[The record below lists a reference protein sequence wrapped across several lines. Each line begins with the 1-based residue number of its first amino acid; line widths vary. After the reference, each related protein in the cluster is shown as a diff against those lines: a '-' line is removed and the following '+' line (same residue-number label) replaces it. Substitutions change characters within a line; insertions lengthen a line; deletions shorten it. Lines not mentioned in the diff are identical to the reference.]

1 MGYGLMGAG
10 AAVSGLMSGYQ
21 QGRKFAIEEE
31 EAEDRKALRGL
42 QMRQGEQALKK
53 GEQDLKKGE
62 VDLEEAGLRL
72 GAAKRDLDLDK
83 ADQEIVD
90 RAGAEIQAWNN
101 RPPATP
107 GAAAPVEGRPA
118 GITPPGGA
126 APPARNPFQVQQDM
140 YARLLENSLKRRG
153 TNKAEVIKQML
164 GGARMFKMAETQA
177 TLDAMS
183 SFEAGTPQE
192 QIFAEMAA
200 SGRPVQEGTTM
211 RVVQKPLYEGSKQMV
226 PDVEIALPNGQVVS
240 RSNLA
245 RTMLDPKQL
254 MDLNTE
260 QGRLMAQVSHYAAT
274 EEIARTEAKDR
285 REQAERHH
293 SQTMAR
299 INEQIRQNAA
309 MYNLSVEKFQWDK
322 FTRDQ
327 GEAQKQ
333 FENLFGYRP
342 LTESDRLKIERDGN
356 PGDPKKGIPSD
367 LEKAES
373 RAAAAS
379 RAVSGAMLIYSMN
392 IDPRTLKAGATPGE
406 IKNAIDTLLKARDK
420 PELIKRDDLGRAYVL
435 AGGNRVL
442 VPAPEAPAAAPAP
455 APAPTAAAPAAPAP
469 APAPTG
475 PGIPNPSNPY
485 VDSRGN
491 RIPNPP
497 PGPPSIM
504 SSKVVPAVGRAAE
517 AAGNAV
523 SSFGVNAP
531 VEYLRGKMSRGE
543 KLSPVEEAQARRYG
557 LIK

>member
-1 MGYGLMGAG
+1 MGFGLMGAG
-10 AAVSGLMSGYQ
+10 AAVSGLMGGYQ

-31 EAEDRKALRGL
+31 EAEDRKKLRGL
-42 QMRQGEQALKK
+42 QMRQGEQSLKK

-62 VDLEEAGLRL
+62 IDVEEAGLRL
-72 GAAKRDLDLDK
+72 GAAKQDLDLDR
-83 ADQEIVD
+83 ADREIVD

-107 GAAAPVEGRPA
+107 GAAAPVEGQPA

-126 APPARNPFQVQQDM
+126 TPPARTPFQVQQQM
-140 YARLLENSLKRRG
+140 YSQLLENSLKRRG

-164 GGARMFKMAETQA
+164 GGARMFRMAETQA

-183 SFEAGTPQE
+183 EFESGVPQE
-192 QIFAEMAA
+192 QIFAGLRAN
-200 SGRPVQEGTTM
+200 GRDIQEGTTM

-226 PDVEIALPNGQVVS
+226 PDVEIALPNGQIVS

-260 QGRLMAQVSHYAAT
+260 QGRLMATVSHYAAT
-274 EEIARTEAKDR
+274 EEMARTEAKDR
-285 REQAERHH
+285 REQSERHH

-299 INEQIRQNAA
+299 INDQMRQNAA
-309 MYNLSVEKFQWDK
+309 MYNLNVEKFQWDK
-322 FTRDQ
+322 FTQDQ
-327 GEAQKQ
+327 GRAQGQ
-333 FENLFGYRP
+333 FEKLFGYTP
-342 LTESDRLKIERDGN
+342 LSESDRLKLERDGN
-356 PGDPKKGIPSD
+356 SGDPKKGIPSD
-367 LEKAES
+367 LEKAEA

-379 RAVSGAMLIYSMN
+379 KAVSGAMLIYSMN
-392 IDPRTLKAGATPGE
+392 IDPRTLKPSATPGE
-406 IKNAIDTLLKARDK
+406 IKNAIDTLIKSKEK
-420 PELIKRDDLGRAYVL
+420 PDLIKRDDLGRAYVM
-435 AGGNRVL
+435 AGANRVL
-442 VPAPEAPAAAPAP
+442 VPAPEAPAAAPP
-455 APAPTAAAPAAPAP
+455 PPPPPPPAPTAA

-491 RIPNPP
+491 RIPGAP

-504 SSKVVPAVGRAAE
+504 SSTIAPAVSRAAE

-531 VEYLRGKMSRGE
+531 VEYLRSKISRGE
-543 KLSPVEEAQARRYG
+543 KLSSTEEVRARQYG